1 MFVGENYMKNMICE
15 EIKEQWKGKI
25 VGILIIIVFL
35 FSISEG
41 VLEVYNLKNLYNN
54 IQKVVEDKK
63 ETDYGLIQYE
73 QDEYNRKK
81 ESIYLQNLPNTY
93 FIKEIAVLTT
103 IIAIYTAIITFKDIK
118 NNKIKEK
125 IEKNGFL
132 KTNLSKIISI
142 LPTMLLAIVIGLVSY
157 MVAVESTK
165 LIIGINN
172 MNLSNIGLL
181 DKSILN
187 FNYSINYIYQT
198 LIVLSFNIL
207 SIYIVYGMIIYM
219 PYEILIYIFIISDIL
234 FIRGYT
240 NIIMY
245 LKNIFVISEN
255 TKNTNN
261 ITGVAVVYIVLT
273 IVATLAI
280 MENKKYFYK
289 KIGLDKG

>member
-1 MFVGENYMKNMICE
+1 MKNMICE
-15 EIKEQWKGKI
+15 EIKEQWRGKI

-54 IQKVVEDKK
+54 IQKVLEDKR

-81 ESIYLQNLPNTY
+81 ESIYLQNIPNTY
-93 FIKEIAVLTT
+93 FIKEIAVVTT

-165 LIIGINN
+165 LIIGTNN

-187 FNYSINYIYQT
+187 LNYSINYIYQS

-207 SIYIVYGMIIYM
+207 SIYIVYGMIIYL

-261 ITGVAVVYIVLT
+261 ITGVAVVYIVFT

>member
-1 MFVGENYMKNMICE
+1 MKNMICE

-35 FSISEG
+35 FSISAG

-93 FIKEIAVLTT
+93 FIKEIAVVTT
-103 IIAIYTAIITFKDIK
+103 IIAIYTAIITFRDIK

-142 LPTMLLAIVIGLVSY
+142 LPTMLLAIIIGLVSY
-157 MVAVESTK
+157 MVAVEATK
-165 LIIGINN
+165 LIIGTNN

-198 LIVLSFNIL
+198 LMVLSFNIL

-219 PYEILIYIFIISDIL
+219 PYEILIYIFIISDML

-245 LKNIFVISEN
+245 FKNIFVIFED

-261 ITGVAVVYIVLT
+261 ITGVTVVYIVLT

-280 MENKKYFYK
+280 IENKKYFYK
-289 KIGLDKG
+289 KNRIR

>member
-1 MFVGENYMKNMICE
+1 MKNMICE

-35 FSISEG
+35 FSISAG

-93 FIKEIAVLTT
+93 FIKEITVVTT
-103 IIAIYTAIITFKDIK
+103 IIAIYTAIITFRDIK

-165 LIIGINN
+165 LIIGTNN

-198 LIVLSFNIL
+198 LIVLSFNIS

-219 PYEILIYIFIISDIL
+219 PYEILIYIFIISDML

-245 LKNIFVISEN
+245 FKNIFVIFED

-280 MENKKYFYK
+280 IENKKYFYK

>member
-1 MFVGENYMKNMICE
+1 MENMICE

-81 ESIYLQNLPNTY
+81 ESIYLQNLPNAY

-103 IIAIYTAIITFKDIK
+103 IIAIYTAIITFRDIK

-157 MVAVESTK
+157 MVAVEGTK

-219 PYEILIYIFIISDIL
+219 PYEILIYIFIISDML

-245 LKNIFVISEN
+245 FKNIFVISEN

>member
-1 MFVGENYMKNMICE
+1 MKNMICE
-15 EIKEQWKGKI
+15 EIREQWKGKI

-81 ESIYLQNLPNTY
+81 ETIYLQNLPNIY
-93 FIKEIAVLTT
+93 FIKEIAVVTT
-103 IIAIYTAIITFKDIK
+103 IIAIYTAIITFRDIK

-157 MVAVESTK
+157 MVAVEGTK
-165 LIIGINN
+165 LIIGTNN

-187 FNYSINYIYQT
+187 FNYSINYIYQAF
-198 LIVLSFNIL
+198 IVICFNIL

-219 PYEILIYIFIISDIL
+219 PYEILIYIFIISDML

-245 LKNIFVISEN
+245 LKNVFVISEN
-255 TKNTNN
+255 IKNTNN

>member
-1 MFVGENYMKNMICE
+1 MKNMICE

-54 IQKVVEDKK
+54 IQKVVEDKR

-93 FIKEIAVLTT
+93 FIKEIAIVTT

-142 LPTMLLAIVIGLVSY
+142 LPTMIFVIVIGLVSY

-165 LIIGINN
+165 LIIGTNN

-187 FNYSINYIYQT
+187 LNYSINYIYQA

-207 SIYIVYGMIIYM
+207 SIYIVYGMIIYL

-255 TKNTNN
+255 VKNTNN

-280 MENKKYFYK
+280 IENKKYFYK
-289 KIGLDKG
+289 KIGLDKE

>member
-35 FSISEG
+35 FSISAG
-41 VLEVYNLKNLYNN
+41 VLEVYSLKNLYNN
-54 IQKVVEDKK
+54 IQKIVEDKK

-93 FIKEIAVLTT
+93 FIKEITVVTT
-103 IIAIYTAIITFKDIK
+103 IIAIYTAIITFRDIK
-118 NNKIKEK
+118 NNNIKEK

-142 LPTMLLAIVIGLVSY
+142 LPTMLLAIIIGLVSY

-165 LIIGINN
+165 LIIGTNN

-219 PYEILIYIFIISDIL
+219 PYEILIYIFIISDML

-245 LKNIFVISEN
+245 FKNIFVISEN

-280 MENKKYFYK
+280 IENKKYFYK

>member
-1 MFVGENYMKNMICE
+1 MKNMICE

-73 QDEYNRKK
+73 QDENNRKK
-81 ESIYLQNLPNTY
+81 ESIYLQNIPNTY
-93 FIKEIAVLTT
+93 FIKEIAVVTT

-142 LPTMLLAIVIGLVSY
+142 LPTILLAIVIGLVSY

-165 LIIGINN
+165 LIIGINK

-187 FNYSINYIYQT
+187 LNYSINYIYQA

-207 SIYIVYGMIIYM
+207 SIYIVYGMIIYL

-255 TKNTNN
+255 AKNTNN
-261 ITGVAVVYIVLT
+261 ITGVAVVYIVFT

>member
-1 MFVGENYMKNMICE
+1 MKNMICE

-25 VGILIIIVFL
+25 VGILIIIVFV
-35 FSISEG
+35 FSISAG

-93 FIKEIAVLTT
+93 FIKEITVVTT
-103 IIAIYTAIITFKDIK
+103 IIAIYTAIITFRDIK

-125 IEKNGFL
+125 MEKNGFL

-142 LPTMLLAIVIGLVSY
+142 LPTMLLAIIIGLVSY

-165 LIIGINN
+165 LIIGTNN

-219 PYEILIYIFIISDIL
+219 PYEILIYIFIISDML
-234 FIRGYT
+234 FIRGYA

-245 LKNIFVISEN
+245 LKNVFVIFED

-280 MENKKYFYK
+280 IENKKYFYK

>member
-1 MFVGENYMKNMICE
+1 MKNMICE

-35 FSISEG
+35 FSISAG

-54 IQKVVEDKK
+54 IQKIVEDKK

-93 FIKEIAVLTT
+93 FIKEITVVTT
-103 IIAIYTAIITFKDIK
+103 IIAIYTAIITFRDIK

-142 LPTMLLAIVIGLVSY
+142 LPTMLLAIIIGLVSY
-157 MVAVESTK
+157 MVAIESTK
-165 LIIGINN
+165 LIIGTNN

-219 PYEILIYIFIISDIL
+219 PYEILIYIFIISDML

-280 MENKKYFYK
+280 IENKKYFYK

>member
-1 MFVGENYMKNMICE
+1 MKNMICE

-81 ESIYLQNLPNTY
+81 ESIYLQNLPNAY

-103 IIAIYTAIITFKDIK
+103 IIAIYTAIITFRDIK

-157 MVAVESTK
+157 MVAVEGTK

-219 PYEILIYIFIISDIL
+219 PYEILIYIFIISDML

-245 LKNIFVISEN
+245 FKNIFVISEN

>member
-1 MFVGENYMKNMICE
+1 MKNMICE
-15 EIKEQWKGKI
+15 EIKEQWRGKI

-54 IQKVVEDKK
+54 IQKVLEDKR

-81 ESIYLQNLPNTY
+81 ESIYLQNIPNTY
-93 FIKEIAVLTT
+93 FIKEIAVVTT

-165 LIIGINN
+165 LIIGTNN

-187 FNYSINYIYQT
+187 LNYSINYIYQA

-207 SIYIVYGMIIYM
+207 SIYIVYGMIIYL

-261 ITGVAVVYIVLT
+261 ITGVTVVYIVLT

-289 KIGLDKG
+289 KIGLDKE

>member
-1 MFVGENYMKNMICE
+1 MNKMN
-15 EIKEQWKGKI
+15 
-25 VGILIIIVFL
+25 II
-35 FSISEG
+35 E
-41 VLEVYNLKNLYNN
+41 
-54 IQKVVEDKK
+54 
-63 ETDYGLIQYE
+63 
-73 QDEYNRKK
+73 KK

-93 FIKEIAVLTT
+93 FIKEIAIVTT
-103 IIAIYTAIITFKDIK
+103 IIAIYTAIITFRDIK

-142 LPTMLLAIVIGLVSY
+142 LPTMILVIVIGLVSY

-187 FNYSINYIYQT
+187 LSYSINYIYQA

-207 SIYIVYGMIIYM
+207 SIYIVYGMIIYL

-255 TKNTNN
+255 VKNTNN
-261 ITGVAVVYIVLT
+261 ITGVAVVYIVFT

>member
-1 MFVGENYMKNMICE
+1 MKNMICE

-25 VGILIIIVFL
+25 VGILIIIVFV
-35 FSISEG
+35 FSISAG
-41 VLEVYNLKNLYNN
+41 VLEVYSLKNLYNN

-93 FIKEIAVLTT
+93 FIKEITVVTT
-103 IIAIYTAIITFKDIK
+103 IIAIYTAIITFRDIK

-142 LPTMLLAIVIGLVSY
+142 LPTMLLAIIIGLVSY
-157 MVAVESTK
+157 MVAVEATK
-165 LIIGINN
+165 LIIGTNN

-219 PYEILIYIFIISDIL
+219 PYEILIYIFIISDML

-245 LKNIFVISEN
+245 FKNIFVIFED

-280 MENKKYFYK
+280 IENKKYFYK

>member
-1 MFVGENYMKNMICE
+1 MKNMICE

-54 IQKVVEDKK
+54 IQKVVEDKR

-103 IIAIYTAIITFKDIK
+103 IIAIYTAIITFRDIR

-157 MVAVESTK
+157 MVAVEGTK
-165 LIIGINN
+165 LIIDINN

-187 FNYSINYIYQT
+187 FNYTINYIYQAF
-198 LIVLSFNIL
+198 IVICFNIL

-255 TKNTNN
+255 AKNTNN
-261 ITGVAVVYIVLT
+261 ITGVAVVYIVFT

>member
-1 MFVGENYMKNMICE
+1 MENMICE

-103 IIAIYTAIITFKDIK
+103 IIAIYTAIITFRDIK

-132 KTNLSKIISI
+132 KTNLSKIIST

-157 MVAVESTK
+157 MVAVEGTK
-165 LIIGINN
+165 IIIGTNN

-187 FNYSINYIYQT
+187 FNYSINYIYQAF
-198 LIVLSFNIL
+198 IVICFNIL

-219 PYEILIYIFIISDIL
+219 PYEILIYIFIISDML

-255 TKNTNN
+255 AKNTNN
-261 ITGVAVVYIVLT
+261 ITGVAVVYIVFT

>member
-1 MFVGENYMKNMICE
+1 MKNMICE
-15 EIKEQWKGKI
+15 EIKEQWRGKI

-54 IQKVVEDKK
+54 IQKVVEDKR
-63 ETDYGLIQYE
+63 EIDYGLIQYE

-93 FIKEIAVLTT
+93 FIKEIAIVTT
-103 IIAIYTAIITFKDIK
+103 IIAIYTAIITFRDIK

-142 LPTMLLAIVIGLVSY
+142 LPTMLLVIIIGLVSY

-165 LIIGINN
+165 LIIGINK
-172 MNLSNIGLL
+172 MNLSNIGVL

-187 FNYSINYIYQT
+187 FNYSINYIYQAF
-198 LIVLSFNIL
+198 IVIFFNIL
-207 SIYIVYGMIIYM
+207 SIYIVYGMIIYL

-245 LKNIFVISEN
+245 FKNIFVIFEN
-255 TKNTNN
+255 TKNMNN

-280 MENKKYFYK
+280 IENKKYFYK

>member
-1 MFVGENYMKNMICE
+1 MKNMICE

-35 FSISEG
+35 FSISAG

-54 IQKVVEDKK
+54 IQKIVEDKK

-93 FIKEIAVLTT
+93 FIKEITVVTT
-103 IIAIYTAIITFKDIK
+103 IIAIYTAIITFRDIK

-142 LPTMLLAIVIGLVSY
+142 LPTMLLAIIIGLVSY
-157 MVAVESTK
+157 MVAVEATK
-165 LIIGINN
+165 LIIGTNN

-219 PYEILIYIFIISDIL
+219 PYEILIYIFIISDML

-245 LKNIFVISEN
+245 FKNIFVIFED

-280 MENKKYFYK
+280 IENKKYFYK

>member
-1 MFVGENYMKNMICE
+1 MKNMICE

-93 FIKEIAVLTT
+93 FIKEIAILTT
-103 IIAIYTAIITFKDIK
+103 IIAIYTAIITFRDIK

-142 LPTMLLAIVIGLVSY
+142 LPTMLLAIIIGIVSY

-187 FNYSINYIYQT
+187 FNYSINYIYQS

-261 ITGVAVVYIVLT
+261 ITVVAVVYIVFT

>member
-1 MFVGENYMKNMICE
+1 MENMICE

-54 IQKVVEDKK
+54 IQKIVEDKK

-81 ESIYLQNLPNTY
+81 ESIYLQNLPNAY
-93 FIKEIAVLTT
+93 FIKEITVVTT
-103 IIAIYTAIITFKDIK
+103 IIAIYTAIITFRDIK

-142 LPTMLLAIVIGLVSY
+142 LPTMLLAIIIGLVSY
-157 MVAVESTK
+157 MVAVEGTK

-219 PYEILIYIFIISDIL
+219 PYEILIYIFIISDML

-245 LKNIFVISEN
+245 FKNIFVISEN

>member
-1 MFVGENYMKNMICE
+1 MKNMICE

-35 FSISEG
+35 FSINSG

-93 FIKEIAVLTT
+93 FIKEIAVVTT
-103 IIAIYTAIITFKDIK
+103 IIAIYTAIITFRDIK

-142 LPTMLLAIVIGLVSY
+142 LPTMLLAIIIGLVSY
-157 MVAVESTK
+157 MVAVEATK
-165 LIIGINN
+165 LIIGTNN

-198 LIVLSFNIL
+198 LMVLSFNIL

-245 LKNIFVISEN
+245 FKNIFVIFED

-261 ITGVAVVYIVLT
+261 ITGVAIVYIVLT

-280 MENKKYFYK
+280 IENKKYFYK

>member
-1 MFVGENYMKNMICE
+1 MKNMICE
-15 EIKEQWKGKI
+15 EIKEQWKDKI

-35 FSISEG
+35 FSISAG

-93 FIKEIAVLTT
+93 FIKEITVVTT
-103 IIAIYTAIITFKDIK
+103 IIAIYTAIITFRDIK

-142 LPTMLLAIVIGLVSY
+142 LPTMLLAIIIGLVSY
-157 MVAVESTK
+157 MVAVEYTK
-165 LIIGINN
+165 LIIGTNN

-198 LIVLSFNIL
+198 LMVLSFNIS

-219 PYEILIYIFIISDIL
+219 PYEILIYIFIISDML
-234 FIRGYT
+234 FIRGYA

-245 LKNIFVISEN
+245 FKNIFVIFED
-255 TKNTNN
+255 TQNTNN
-261 ITGVAVVYIVLT
+261 ITGVAVVYIILT

-280 MENKKYFYK
+280 MKNKKYFYK

>member
-1 MFVGENYMKNMICE
+1 MKNMICE

-93 FIKEIAVLTT
+93 FIKEITVVTT
-103 IIAIYTAIITFKDIK
+103 IIAIYTAIITFRDIK

-142 LPTMLLAIVIGLVSY
+142 LPTMLLAIIIGLVSY

-165 LIIGINN
+165 LIIGTNN

-219 PYEILIYIFIISDIL
+219 PYEILIYIFIISDML

-261 ITGVAVVYIVLT
+261 ITGVTVVYIVLT

>member
-1 MFVGENYMKNMICE
+1 MKNMICE

-35 FSISEG
+35 FSISAG

-54 IQKVVEDKK
+54 IQKIVEDKK

-93 FIKEIAVLTT
+93 FIKEITVVTT
-103 IIAIYTAIITFKDIK
+103 IIAIYTAIITFRDIK

-142 LPTMLLAIVIGLVSY
+142 LPTMLLAIIIGLVSY

-165 LIIGINN
+165 LIIGTNN

-219 PYEILIYIFIISDIL
+219 PYEILIYIFIISDML
-234 FIRGYT
+234 FIRGYK

-245 LKNIFVISEN
+245 LKNIFVIFED

-280 MENKKYFYK
+280 IENKKYFYK

>member
-1 MFVGENYMKNMICE
+1 MKNMICE

-93 FIKEIAVLTT
+93 FIKEITVVTT
-103 IIAIYTAIITFKDIK
+103 IIAIYTAIITFRDIK
-118 NNKIKEK
+118 NDKIKEK

-142 LPTMLLAIVIGLVSY
+142 LPTMLLAIIIGLVSY

-165 LIIGINN
+165 LIIGTNN

-219 PYEILIYIFIISDIL
+219 PYEILIYIFIISDML
-234 FIRGYT
+234 FIRGYA

-245 LKNIFVISEN
+245 FKNIFVIFED
-255 TKNTNN
+255 TQNTNN

-280 MENKKYFYK
+280 IENKKYFYK

>member
-1 MFVGENYMKNMICE
+1 MKNMICE

-41 VLEVYNLKNLYNN
+41 VVEVYNLKNLYNN

-103 IIAIYTAIITFKDIK
+103 IIAIYTAIITFRDIK

-142 LPTMLLAIVIGLVSY
+142 LPTMLLAIIIGLVSY

-165 LIIGINN
+165 LIIGTNN

-219 PYEILIYIFIISDIL
+219 PYEILIYIFIISDML

-245 LKNIFVISEN
+245 LKNIFVIFED

-280 MENKKYFYK
+280 IENKKYFYK

>member
-1 MFVGENYMKNMICE
+1 MKNMICE

-25 VGILIIIVFL
+25 VGILIIIVFV
-35 FSISEG
+35 FSISAG

-54 IQKVVEDKK
+54 IQKIVEDKK

-93 FIKEIAVLTT
+93 FIKEIAVVTT
-103 IIAIYTAIITFKDIK
+103 IMAIYTAIITFRDIK

-142 LPTMLLAIVIGLVSY
+142 LPTMLLVIIIGLVSY

-165 LIIGINN
+165 LIIGTNN

-219 PYEILIYIFIISDIL
+219 PYEILIYIFIISDML

-245 LKNIFVISEN
+245 FKNIFVIFED

-261 ITGVAVVYIVLT
+261 IIGVAVVYIVLT

-280 MENKKYFYK
+280 IENKKYFYK

>member
-1 MFVGENYMKNMICE
+1 MNKMN
-15 EIKEQWKGKI
+15 
-25 VGILIIIVFL
+25 II
-35 FSISEG
+35 E
-41 VLEVYNLKNLYNN
+41 
-54 IQKVVEDKK
+54 
-63 ETDYGLIQYE
+63 
-73 QDEYNRKK
+73 KK

-93 FIKEIAVLTT
+93 FIKEIAIVTT
-103 IIAIYTAIITFKDIK
+103 IIAIYTAIITFRDIK

-142 LPTMLLAIVIGLVSY
+142 LPTMILVIVIGLVSY

-187 FNYSINYIYQT
+187 LSYSINYIYQA

-207 SIYIVYGMIIYM
+207 SIYIVYGMIIYL

-234 FIRGYT
+234 FIRGYA

-255 TKNTNN
+255 VKNTNN
-261 ITGVAVVYIVLT
+261 ITGVAVVYIVFT

>member
-1 MFVGENYMKNMICE
+1 MKNMICE

-103 IIAIYTAIITFKDIK
+103 IIAIYTAIITFRDIK

-157 MVAVESTK
+157 MVAVEGTK
-165 LIIGINN
+165 LIIGTNN

-219 PYEILIYIFIISDIL
+219 PYEILIYIFIISDML

-240 NIIMY
+240 NMIMY
-245 LKNIFVISEN
+245 LKNVFVISEN
-255 TKNTNN
+255 IKNTNN

-289 KIGLDKG
+289 KIGLYKG

>member
-1 MFVGENYMKNMICE
+1 MKNMICE

-35 FSISEG
+35 FSISAG

-103 IIAIYTAIITFKDIK
+103 IIAIYTVIITFKDIK

-142 LPTMLLAIVIGLVSY
+142 LPTMLLAIVIGIVSY
-157 MVAVESTK
+157 MVAVEGTK
-165 LIIGINN
+165 LIIGTNN

-187 FNYSINYIYQT
+187 FNYSINYIYQAF
-198 LIVLSFNIL
+198 IVICFNIL

>member
-103 IIAIYTAIITFKDIK
+103 IIAIYTAIITFRDIK

-157 MVAVESTK
+157 MVAVEGTK
-165 LIIGINN
+165 LIIGTNN

-245 LKNIFVISEN
+245 LKNIFVIFED

-280 MENKKYFYK
+280 IENKKYFYK

>member
-1 MFVGENYMKNMICE
+1 MICE

-103 IIAIYTAIITFKDIK
+103 IIAIYTAIITFRDIK

-157 MVAVESTK
+157 MVAVEGTK

-219 PYEILIYIFIISDIL
+219 PYEILIYIFIISDML

-261 ITGVAVVYIVLT
+261 ITGVAVVYIILT

>member
-1 MFVGENYMKNMICE
+1 MKNMICE

-35 FSISEG
+35 FSIGEG

-93 FIKEIAVLTT
+93 FIKEITVVTT
-103 IIAIYTAIITFKDIK
+103 IIAIYTAIITFRDIK
-118 NNKIKEK
+118 NNNIKEK

-142 LPTMLLAIVIGLVSY
+142 LPTMLLAIIIGLVSY

-165 LIIGINN
+165 LIIGTNN

-187 FNYSINYIYQT
+187 LSYSINYIYQT

-219 PYEILIYIFIISDIL
+219 PYEILIYIFIISDML

-245 LKNIFVISEN
+245 FKKIFVIFED

-280 MENKKYFYK
+280 IENKKYFYK

>member
-1 MFVGENYMKNMICE
+1 MKNMICE

-35 FSISEG
+35 FSISAG

-54 IQKVVEDKK
+54 IQKIVEDKK

-93 FIKEIAVLTT
+93 FIKEITVVTT
-103 IIAIYTAIITFKDIK
+103 IIAIYTAIITFRDIK

-142 LPTMLLAIVIGLVSY
+142 LPTMLLTIIIGLVSY

-165 LIIGINN
+165 LIIGTNN

-219 PYEILIYIFIISDIL
+219 PYEILIYIFIISDML

-245 LKNIFVISEN
+245 LKNIFVIFED

-280 MENKKYFYK
+280 IENKKYFYK

>member
-1 MFVGENYMKNMICE
+1 MKNMICE

-81 ESIYLQNLPNTY
+81 ESIYLQNIPNTY
-93 FIKEIAVLTT
+93 FIKEIAVVTT

-142 LPTMLLAIVIGLVSY
+142 LPTILLAIVIGLVSY

-165 LIIGINN
+165 LIIGINK

-187 FNYSINYIYQT
+187 LNYSINYIYQA

-207 SIYIVYGMIIYM
+207 SIYIVYGMIIYL

-255 TKNTNN
+255 AKNTNN
-261 ITGVAVVYIVLT
+261 ITGVAVVYIVFT
-273 IVATLAI
+273 IVATFAI

>member
-103 IIAIYTAIITFKDIK
+103 IIAIYTAIITFRDIK

-157 MVAVESTK
+157 MVAVEGTK

-187 FNYSINYIYQT
+187 FNYSINYIYQAF
-198 LIVLSFNIL
+198 IVICFNIL

-219 PYEILIYIFIISDIL
+219 PYEILIYIFIISDML
-234 FIRGYT
+234 FIRGYA

-245 LKNIFVISEN
+245 FKNIFVISEN

>member
-1 MFVGENYMKNMICE
+1 MKNMICE
-15 EIKEQWKGKI
+15 EIKEQWRGKI

-54 IQKVVEDKK
+54 IQKVVEDKR
-63 ETDYGLIQYE
+63 EIDYGLIQYE

-93 FIKEIAVLTT
+93 FIKEIAIVTT
-103 IIAIYTAIITFKDIK
+103 IIAIYTAIITFRDIK
-118 NNKIKEK
+118 NDKIKEK

-142 LPTMLLAIVIGLVSY
+142 LPTMILAIVIGLVSY

-187 FNYSINYIYQT
+187 FNYSINYIYQA
-198 LIVLSFNIL
+198 LIVICFNIL

-255 TKNTNN
+255 VKNTNN
-261 ITGVAVVYIVLT
+261 ITGVAVVYIVFT
-273 IVATLAI
+273 IGATLAI

>member
-1 MFVGENYMKNMICE
+1 MKNMICE

-103 IIAIYTAIITFKDIK
+103 IIAIYTAIITFRDIK

-157 MVAVESTK
+157 MVAVEGTK

-219 PYEILIYIFIISDIL
+219 PYEILIYIFIISDML

-245 LKNIFVISEN
+245 FKKIFVIFED

-280 MENKKYFYK
+280 IENKKYFYK

>member
-1 MFVGENYMKNMICE
+1 MKNMICE

-54 IQKVVEDKK
+54 IQNVVEDKK

-93 FIKEIAVLTT
+93 FIKEIAVVTT
-103 IIAIYTAIITFKDIK
+103 IIAIYTAIITFRDIK

-142 LPTMLLAIVIGLVSY
+142 LPTMLLVIIIGLLSY

-165 LIIGINN
+165 LIIGTNN

-219 PYEILIYIFIISDIL
+219 PYEILIYIFIISDML

-245 LKNIFVISEN
+245 LKNIFVIFED

-280 MENKKYFYK
+280 IENKKYFYK